1 MKTGWYDL
9 GTMDI
14 GFIGLGHMGSAIA
27 GRFLQAKHKVWV
39 WNRSPESARK
49 LEAQGAQVVATPDD
63 AFKGDAVFSMLGDDN
78 ALRAVFLD
86 SGLLDRVS
94 RDKDQTPVHVNM
106 ATVSVAFADEL
117 AESHAKRGI
126 GYVAAPVLGRPDVAA
141 AGKLNIIAAGPTAAI
156 ELVQP
161 LLDVAGQKTWRF
173 GDKPS
178 RANVVKIAMNFM
190 LAAAC
195 ESMGEAAALAGGY
208 DIQPADL
215 FDLASHSL
223 FAGPVYEGYGRLI
236 AAGAFEPAGFK
247 ARLGLKDVRLA
258 IAAGEAV
265 TAPLPMASQMRDS
278 LLEALNRGEGE
289 KEFGVVLGR
298 AAMRRAGR

>member
-1 MKTGWYDL
+1 MN
-9 GTMDI
+9 I

-27 GRFLQAKHKVWV
+27 RRFLQAKHTVRV
-39 WNRSPESARK
+39 WNRSPEAARQ
-49 LEAQGAQVVATPDD
+49 LAGDGAQVVASPDE
-63 AFKGDAVFSMLGDDN
+63 AFKGDVVFSMLGDDN
-78 ALRAVFLD
+78 ALKAVFLD
-86 SGLLDRVS
+86 DGLLDRASGDGVA
-94 RDKDQTPVHVNM
+94 VHVNM
-106 ATVSVAFADEL
+106 ATVSVAFVDDF
-117 AESHAKRGI
+117 AKRHAERGI
-126 GYVAAPVLGRPDVAA
+126 AYIAAPVLGRPDAAA
-141 AGKLNIIAAGPTAAI
+141 AGKLNIIAAGPAAA
-156 ELVQP
+156 LDKVQP
-161 LLDVAGQKTWRF
+161 LFDVAGQKTWRF
-173 GDKPS
+173 GEVAS

-195 ESMGEAAALAGGY
+195 ESMGEAAALASGY
-208 DIQPADL
+208 DIKPGDL
-215 FDLASHSL
+215 FELASHSL

-236 AAGAFEPAGFK
+236 AAAAFEPAGFK

-278 LLEALNRGEGE
+278 LLEALTRGEGE

>member
-1 MKTGWYDL
+1 MN
-9 GTMDI
+9 I

-27 GRFLQAKHKVWV
+27 RRFLQAKHTVRV
-39 WNRSPESARK
+39 WNRSPEAARK
-49 LEAQGAQVVATPDD
+49 LASDGAQVVASPDE
-63 AFKGDAVFSMLGDDN
+63 AFTGDAVFSMLGDDS
-78 ALRAVFLD
+78 ALQAVFLD
-86 SGLLDRVS
+86 SGLLERAS
-94 RDKDQTPVHVNM
+94 KNSAPVHVNM
-106 ATVSVAFADEL
+106 ATVSVAFVDEFARRH
-117 AESHAKRGI
+117 AERGI
-126 GYVAAPVLGRPDVAA
+126 AYIAAPVLGRPDAAA
-141 AGKLNIIAAGPTAAI
+141 AGKLNIMAAGPTAA
-156 ELVQP
+156 LDKVQP
-161 LLDVAGQKTWRF
+161 LFDIAGQKTWRF
-173 GDKPS
+173 GEVAS

-195 ESMGEAAALAGGY
+195 EAMGEAAALASGY
-208 DIQPADL
+208 GIEPGDL
-215 FDLASHSL
+215 FELASHSL

-278 LLEALNRGEGE
+278 LLEALTRGEGD

>member
-1 MKTGWYDL
+1 MN
-9 GTMDI
+9 I

-27 GRFLQAKHKVWV
+27 RRFLQAKHTVRV
-39 WNRSPESARK
+39 WNRSPEAARK
-49 LEAQGAQVVATPDD
+49 LASDGAQVVASPDE
-63 AFKGDAVFSMLGDDN
+63 AFTGDAVFSMLGDDS
-78 ALRAVFLD
+78 ALQAVFLD
-86 SGLLDRVS
+86 SGLLERAS
-94 RDKDQTPVHVNM
+94 KNSAPVHVNM
-106 ATVSVAFADEL
+106 ATVSVAFVDEFARRH
-117 AESHAKRGI
+117 AERGI
-126 GYVAAPVLGRPDVAA
+126 AYIAAPVLGRPDAAA
-141 AGKLNIIAAGPTAAI
+141 AGKLNIMAAGPTAA
-156 ELVQP
+156 LDKVQP
-161 LLDVAGQKTWRF
+161 LFDIAGQKTWRF
-173 GDKPS
+173 GEVAS

-195 ESMGEAAALAGGY
+195 EAMGEAAALASGY
-208 DIQPADL
+208 GIEPGDL
-215 FDLASHSL
+215 FELASHSL

-265 TAPLPMASQMRDS
+265 TAPLPMASQIRDS
-278 LLEALNRGEGE
+278 LLEALTRGEGD

>member
-1 MKTGWYDL
+1 
-9 GTMDI
+9 MDV

-27 GRFLQAKHKVWV
+27 RRFLQAKHSVRV
-39 WNRSPESARK
+39 WNRSADAARK
-49 LEAQGAQVVATPDD
+49 LEKDGARVVATPDE
-63 AFKGDAVFSMLGDDN
+63 AFRGDVVVSMLGDDK

-86 SGLLDRVS
+86 SGLLERAS
-94 RDKDQTPVHVNM
+94 RDAVPVHVNM
-106 ATVSVAFADEL
+106 ATVSVAFVDDF
-117 AESHAKRGI
+117 AERHAQRGI
-126 GYVAAPVLGRPDVAA
+126 AYIAAPVLGRPDVAA
-141 AGKLNIIAAGPTAAI
+141 AGKLNILAAGPGAALN
-156 ELVQP
+156 LVQP

-173 GDKPS
+173 GEIPS
-178 RANVVKIAMNFM
+178 RANVAKIAMNFM

-195 ESMGEAAALAGGY
+195 EAMGEAAALGSGY
-208 DIQPADL
+208 DIEPGYL
-215 FDLASHSL
+215 LELASHSL

-258 IAAGEAV
+258 IEAGEAV
-265 TAPLPMASQMRDS
+265 TTPLPMASQMRDS
-278 LLEALNRGEGE
+278 LLEALTRGEGE

>member
-1 MKTGWYDL
+1 MN
-9 GTMDI
+9 I
-14 GFIGLGHMGSAIA
+14 GFIGLGHMGTAIA
-27 GRFLQAKHKVWV
+27 RRFLQAKHTVRV
-39 WNRSPESARK
+39 WNRSPEAARE
-49 LEAQGAQVVATPDD
+49 LASDGAQVVASPDE
-63 AFKGDAVFSMLGDDN
+63 AFRGDAVFSMLADDN
-78 ALRAVFLD
+78 ALKAVFLD
-86 SGLLDRVS
+86 DGLLERASGASV
-94 RDKDQTPVHVNM
+94 PVHVNM
-106 ATVSVAFADEL
+106 ATVSVAFVDEF
-117 AESHAKRGI
+117 AKRHAQRGI
-126 GYVAAPVLGRPDVAA
+126 AYVAAPVLGRPDAAA
-141 AGKLNIIAAGPTAAI
+141 AGRLNIIAAGPTAA
-156 ELVQP
+156 LDKVQP
-161 LLDVAGQKTWRF
+161 LFDVAGQKTWRF
-173 GDKPS
+173 GEVAS

-195 ESMGEAAALAGGY
+195 ESMGEAAALASGY
-208 DIQPADL
+208 DIRPGDL
-215 FDLASHSL
+215 FELASHSL

-278 LLEALNRGEGE
+278 LLEALTRGEGE